1 MSTRMTDLDRAA
13 ASFRERLEE
22 YAETYGLAAD
32 RVERIARNAVDFAA
46 ARELYRGVT
55 ARRIGPVYGTE
66 ALAEYLAAPGRSLT
80 TEAVRKRAKERR
92 LVAFRS
98 DDGHWL
104 YPAWQFQSAGGR
116 LVPVPEVIE
125 LWRRLPHGDW
135 MSEANL
141 AVWMAT
147 RMRSLDETPV
157 DRARRHGAEDPEL
170 VSVVA
175 RLRAR
180 VTGHAA

>member
-1 MSTRMTDLDRAA
+1 MSPRTAGLDRAVT
-13 ASFRERLEE
+13 SFRERLEE
-22 YAETYGLAAD
+22 YAEAYGLTDD
-32 RVERIARNAVDFAA
+32 RVERIARSAVDFAA
-46 ARELYRGVT
+46 ARELYRGET
-55 ARRIGPVYGTE
+55 ADRIGPVYGTE
-66 ALAEYLAAPGRSLT
+66 ALAEYLVEPGRPLS

-116 LVPVPEVIE
+116 LVPLPEVIE

-141 AVWMAT
+141 AVWMTT
-147 RMRSLDETPV
+147 RMRSLRETPV
-157 DRARRHGAEDPEL
+157 DRAHRRGPDDPEL

-180 VTGHAA
+180 VAGHAA